1 MAFPFFGE
9 IFTFTQPDGSKFQ
22 VRGWGDQHN
31 AVFETLD
38 GYTVVRNPHT
48 GIYEIAQLSDDG
60 TMLEPVPGR
69 SGNLDAGRAGVP
81 LGIRVHRDAARAQA
95 LENALRMA
103 GRRCDQRRQQ
113 SKALASASRILQGP
127 VMAPPRRET
136 VGQFVGLCLLI
147 DFPDEQ
153 GTIPQD
159 EVDKFCNQSDY
170 SGFGNNGSVH
180 DYFLDNSIGRC
191 RYTNIVTGYYRARH
205 EKSHYTDPKIRYGT
219 RARQLITEALAHLR
233 NSGFDFSPLTTD
245 YAGYVYALNVYYVGE
260 LVNNWGEGLWPHA
273 WHLATPV
280 DVASSKS
287 IFDYQFT
294 NMGQELSLGTFCHE
308 NGHMLCDYPDLYDY
322 GGESGGAGA
331 YCLMCYGGSINKKN
345 PTNISAYLKHLS
357 GWSKSVTPIQNG
369 RQIFLGAGTN
379 DFAMFAKH
387 TGEYFIVENR
397 SKRGRDLSLSDEGLA
412 IWHVDEDGNN
422 NYEQMTPS
430 CHYELSLEQADGQ
443 CDLESGNR
451 HYGDSTDLFGQIK
464 RSFSDSTTPNSKW
477 WDETNSKL
485 SIFDISSPG
494 TSMSFKCRT

>member
-1 MAFPFFGE
+1 MLDTSLFPTTEGDTLRWRPEQEEFVHVTAPGRATTHDSGVDASKDFALRSSRLGRRIGPAVPVE
-9 IFTFTQPDGSKFQ
+9 VEMGRRVFTRSVLALTPLSWHRHGKMGAPVVGNPTPSSGRHNGLRFRPGRRTIASRYSRIGNQKRWPSRSL
-22 VRGWGDQHN
+22 VRSSPLRNPTDPNSRYAGGATQHN

-170 SGFGNNGSVH
+170 RGFGNNGSVH

-273 WHLATPV
+273 WH
-280 DVASSKS
+280 
-287 IFDYQFT
+287 
-294 NMGQELSLGTFCHE
+294 
-308 NGHMLCDYPDLYDY
+308 
-322 GGESGGAGA
+322 
-331 YCLMCYGGSINKKN
+331 
-345 PTNISAYLKHLS
+345 
-357 GWSKSVTPIQNG
+357 
-369 RQIFLGAGTN
+369 
-379 DFAMFAKH
+379 
-387 TGEYFIVENR
+387 
-397 SKRGRDLSLSDEGLA
+397 
-412 IWHVDEDGNN
+412 
-422 NYEQMTPS
+422 
-430 CHYELSLEQADGQ
+430 
-443 CDLESGNR
+443 
-451 HYGDSTDLFGQIK
+451 
-464 RSFSDSTTPNSKW
+464 
-477 WDETNSKL
+477 
-485 SIFDISSPG
+485 PG
-494 TSMSFKCRT
+494 YAR